1 MSASTSKETKK
12 DDFQFSLLHSAPKP
26 YERSSSLN
34 LPEDSNSTKLDTNV
48 LVNKVRLKEQLK
60 KEKEAADAAK
70 IWLKKEEEMERLK
83 IEKKLAR
90 ENAKIEAVRRM
101 YDHGENSLTAEERKD
116 LEAGEKARI
125 QKELER
131 EKRAGLEA
139 RKILQND
146 LEYERDH
153 PQSQHK
159 QEQERGDG
167 SSPNRFQGIRNKLR
181 NTINQLKQMN

>member
-34 LPEDSNSTKLDTNV
+34 SPEDSNSTKLDTNV

-60 KEKEAADAAK
+60 KEKAAADAAK

-116 LEAGEKARI
+116 LEAGEKVRI
-125 QKELER
+125 QKELEI

-159 QEQERGDG
+159 QEQERGDS

-181 NTINQLKQMN
+181 NTINQLKQMK